1 MKKITLMLLAVILVI
16 SVMSCSENTSSA
28 DISIIGLKGP
38 TGMGMAKLME
48 DNANGKTDN
57 NYTFKLTSAPDEVT
71 AEVIKGTVD
80 IAAVPINL
88 AGVLY
93 QKTEGAIQIAAI
105 NTLGVLYIVENG
117 NTINS
122 IADLEGKTVYATGQG
137 STTEYI
143 LNYLLTKNNINA
155 EVVYKS
161 EHSELVTLMAAG
173 EIVIGMLPEPHVTT
187 ALNQNENLRVAL
199 NLTEEWKKVSDD
211 DSMLL
216 QGCIIVNKKF
226 AEENKAALDK
236 FLAEYKASIEYVNAN
251 IDDASL
257 LIEKF
262 EIVPNAAV
270 AKKALPNCNIAYHD
284 GDQMKQYVNKLYQVF
299 FDANLASIGGAM
311 PDDGFFYKN

>member
-1 MKKITLMLLAVILVI
+1 MKKIAIVLLVIMLAVSIISCGEKAAPANI
-16 SVMSCSENTSSA
+16 SV
-28 DISIIGLKGP
+28 IGLKGP

-48 DNANGKTDN
+48 DNANGEAGN
-57 NYTFKLTSAPDEVT
+57 NYTFTLTSAPDEVT
-71 AEVIKGTVD
+71 AEVIKGTVN

-88 AGVLY
+88 AGMLY
-93 QKTEGAIQIAAI
+93 QKTNGEIQISAI

-122 IADLEGKTVYATGQG
+122 MSDLEGKTIYATGQG

-143 LNYLLTKNNINA
+143 LNYLLAKNNINA
-155 EVVYKS
+155 EVIYKS

-173 EIVIGMLPEPHVTT
+173 EVVLGMLPEPHVTN
-187 ALNQNENLRVAL
+187 ALIQNENLRIAL
-199 NLTEEWKKVSDD
+199 DLTEEWEKVSDD

-226 AEENKAALDK
+226 AEENKEAFNK

-251 IDDASL
+251 IDEASL

-262 EIVPNAAV
+262 EIVPKAAI
-270 AKKALPNCNIAYHD
+270 AKKALPNCNIAYND
-284 GDQMKQYVNKLYQVF
+284 GDQMKQYVNNLYQVF
-299 FDANLASIGGAM
+299 FDANPASIGGVM
-311 PDDGFFYKN
+311 PDDGFFYKP

>member
-1 MKKITLMLLAVILVI
+1 MKRISLILLVIILAV
-16 SVMSCSENTSSA
+16 SVVSCSEKVTHA

-48 DNANGKTDN
+48 DNANGEADN
-57 NYTFKLTSAPDEVT
+57 NYTFTLTSAPDEVT
-71 AEVIKGTVD
+71 AEVIKGSVN

-117 NTINS
+117 NEINS
-122 IADLEGKTVYATGQG
+122 IGDLEGKTVYATGQG

-143 LNYLLTKNNINA
+143 LNYILEKNNINA
-155 EVVYKS
+155 EVVFKS

-173 EIVIGMLPEPHVTT
+173 EVVLGMLPEPHVTT

-211 DSMLL
+211 DSTLL
-216 QGCIIVNKKF
+216 QGCVIVNKKF
-226 AEENKAALDK
+226 AEENKDAVNN

-251 IDDASL
+251 VDDASL

-270 AKKALPNCNIAYHD
+270 AKKALPNCNIAYID
-284 GDQMKQYVNKLYQVF
+284 GDQMKQNVNNLYQVF
-299 FDANLASIGGAM
+299 FDANPASIGGAM
-311 PDDGFFYKN
+311 PDDGFFYKP

>member
-1 MKKITLMLLAVILVI
+1 MKKFAVILAMLLLMVSI
-16 SVMSCSENTSSA
+16 ISCSESASPA

-48 DNANGKTDN
+48 DSANGETDN
-57 NYTFKLTSAPDEVT
+57 NYTFKLTSAPDEVS
-71 AEVIKGTVD
+71 AEVIKGSIN

-117 NTINS
+117 NEINS
-122 IADLEGKTVYATGQG
+122 INDLEGKTIYATGQG

-143 LNYLLTKNNINA
+143 LNYILQQNNINA
-155 EVVYKS
+155 EVVFKN

-173 EIVIGMLPEPHVTT
+173 EVTLGMLPEPHVTT
-187 ALNQNENLRVAL
+187 ALNQNADLRVAL
-199 NLTEEWKKVSDD
+199 DLTDEWKKAAGD
-211 DSMLL
+211 DSTLL
-216 QGCIIVNKKF
+216 QGCIVVNKKF
-226 AEENKAALDK
+226 AEENKDAVDN
-236 FLAEYKASIEYVNAN
+236 FLNEYKKSIEYVNAN
-251 IDDASL
+251 VDEASQ

-262 EIVPNAAV
+262 EIVPNAAL
-270 AKKALPNCNIAYHD
+270 AKKALPNCNITYVD
-284 GDQMKQYVNKLYQVF
+284 GDLMKQYVNAVYEVF
-299 FDANLASIGGAM
+299 YAANPSSIGGKM